1 MTGPNL
7 ISHRPGSRRGLVS
20 VAMLI
25 GLIILGLVA
34 ASLLK
39 VGLARRSLA
48 KIEEHERQA
57 ELLADSGLS
66 RALAR
71 LEANSRFEG
80 EVWEIPSDELGGR
93 GGANVTITVRADPDQ
108 PDIRQVVVVSDY
120 RAGSPGSIR
129 LTRTLQMPSSPPVAR

>member
-1 MTGPNL
+1 MTGPDL
-7 ISHRPGSRRGLVS
+7 IAHRPESRRGLVS

-39 VGLARRSLA
+39 VGMARRTLA
-48 KIEEHERQA
+48 KIEEHELQA
-57 ELLADSGLS
+57 ELLAESGVS

-71 LEANSRFEG
+71 LDANPRYEG
-80 EVWEIPSDELGGR
+80 EVWEVPNSELGGR
-93 GGANVTITVRADPDQ
+93 GGATVTITVKADSNQ
-108 PDIRQVVVVSDY
+108 PDIRQVVVNADY

-129 LTRTLQMPSSPPVAR
+129 LTRTLHLPPSPPVAR